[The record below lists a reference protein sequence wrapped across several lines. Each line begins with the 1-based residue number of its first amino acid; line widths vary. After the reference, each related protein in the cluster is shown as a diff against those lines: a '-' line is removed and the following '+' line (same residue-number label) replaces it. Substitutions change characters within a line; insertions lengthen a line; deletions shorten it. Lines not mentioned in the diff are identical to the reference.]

1 MSATA
6 VPQESFLAQL
16 PHVPRA
22 LRLVW
27 HAAPWWTLFWLVGL
41 ILQAL
46 VPVALVFC
54 TRLVVDRIA
63 AAAGTGASWEV
74 FRQVLLPAALMAAL
88 LLFNEI
94 LRAADRLMRSMQA
107 ELVRDAVSGLIH
119 QRSMAVDLA
128 HFESPDYHDRLYRAR
143 SDSHERPVVL
153 VQSLGAL
160 LQHALTL
167 AGMAAVLVRFGW
179 WVPLALVIS
188 TLPALAVVAGHA
200 RRHHRWNL
208 RTTAESRRGWYLDW
222 LLCTRETA
230 AEVRLFD
237 LGRQTARGFQSIR
250 SGLRQARLKL
260 SRTEAG
266 LEILAAA
273 FALAVTGGAMVW
285 ITIQALDGR
294 LSIGELAMAF
304 QAFAQGQRL
313 MRSLL
318 ESAGQVWSNAL
329 FLDNLFAFLA
339 IEPAIADPL
348 EPLSPPA
355 ESPPGVRLR
364 GVRFNYPGS
373 DSAVFEGLDLEIP
386 SGSVAALLG
395 VNGAGKTTLVKL
407 LCRFYDPDRGSV
419 ELGGVDLRR
428 LRVRDARSLV
438 SALYQEPVH
447 FSETVLRNIVPV
459 DDGRRPNRE
468 AVASAL
474 AASGAREVVD
484 KLPDGLETR
493 LGTWFEGGAELSVG
507 EWHRLA
513 LARAL
518 ARGAPILLLDEPTA
532 SMDSWLESD
541 WRRQLRRLG
550 GDRTVIVITHRLTT
564 ASCADV
570 IHIMEDG
577 KIVESGSHEDL
588 VKAGGRYQAAW
599 DGQFD

>member
-1 MSATA
+1 
-6 VPQESFLAQL
+6 
-16 PHVPRA
+16 VPRA

-27 HAAPWWTLFWLVGL
+27 RAAPWWTLSWLVGL

-46 VPVALVFC
+46 VPVAVVFC
-54 TRLVVDRIA
+54 TRVVVDRITE
-63 AAAGTGASWEV
+63 AAGGGASWEV
-74 FRQVLLPAALMAAL
+74 FERILLPAALMAAL
-88 LLFNEI
+88 LLLSEL

-119 QRSMAVDLA
+119 QRSMEVDLA

-143 SDSHERPVVL
+143 SDSHDRPVVL
-153 VQSLGAL
+153 VQSLGGL
-160 LQHALTL
+160 LQHGITL
-167 AGMAAVLVRFGW
+167 AGMATVLVRFGW

-188 TLPALAVVAGHA
+188 TLPALAVVAAHA

-208 RTTAESRRGWYLDW
+208 RTTPESRRGWYLDW

-237 LGRQTARGFQSIR
+237 LGPQTARDFQSIR
-250 SGLRQARLKL
+250 TGLRRARLEL
-260 SRTEAG
+260 SRTEAV
-266 LEILAAA
+266 LEVLAAA
-273 FALAVTGGAMVW
+273 FALVVTGGAMVW
-285 ITIQALDGR
+285 ITIRTLDGR

-304 QAFAQGQRL
+304 QAFAQGERL

-339 IEPAIADPL
+339 IEPAIADPT
-348 EPLSPPA
+348 EPLQLPA
-355 ESPPGVRLR
+355 ESPPSVRLR
-364 GVRFNYPGS
+364 NVRFAYPGS
-373 DSAVFEGLDLEIP
+373 DSAVFHDLDLEIP

-419 ELGGVDLRR
+419 ELGGIDLRR
-428 LRVRDARSLV
+428 LRVSDARSLV

-447 FSETVLRNIVPV
+447 FSETVLRNIVPG
-459 DDGRRPNRE
+459 DDRRHPDQH
-468 AVASAL
+468 AVESAL
-474 AASGAREVVD
+474 VASGAREVVD
-484 KLPDGLETR
+484 KLPEGLDTR

-518 ARGAPILLLDEPTA
+518 VRGAPILLLDEPTA
-532 SMDSWLESD
+532 SMDSWLETE

-550 GDRTVIVITHRLTT
+550 GDKTVIVITHRLTT

-570 IHIMEDG
+570 IHIMENG
-577 KIVESGSHEDL
+577 KIVESGSHDDL
-588 VKAGGRYQAAW
+588 LAAGGRYRAAW
-599 DGQFD
+599 DGQFE